1 MKVLFYLLTFLPIR
15 AVRLVTSLC
24 CKFGLHKNTKAFKV
38 SLININICYPGLKE
52 YEKINLATKSIIET
66 IVSGYETLQSWSRPI
81 HISGDKIYR
90 VENNYLLSENI
101 RNKKGLIFIAIHN
114 RSVDMLLKW
123 VNSKTQ
129 TTTLYKKAKNKR
141 LDAFVRSQ
149 RDVGNNKT
157 FETNISGVRQ
167 IYKALISNNV
177 ICIAADQVPADNM
190 GEHIKLFN
198 RDAYT
203 TTLAASLAYKTKK
216 AAIYCCINST
226 QENMLSIAIRPC
238 SNDIY
243 SDSKHKLS
251 VNKDIENLININPK
265 DYSWEYKRFKKTLQ
279 GVEDPYLNI

>member
-129 TTTLYKKAKNKR
+129 TTTLYKKVKNIQNEE
-141 LDAFVRSQ
+141 L
-149 RDVGNNKT
+149 
-157 FETNISGVRQ
+157 NICFILSSLSRT
-167 IYKALISNNV
+167 SD
-177 ICIAADQVPADNM
+177 CFADNY
-190 GEHIKLFN
+190 L
-198 RDAYT
+198 
-203 TTLAASLAYKTKK
+203 
-216 AAIYCCINST
+216 
-226 QENMLSIAIRPC
+226 
-238 SNDIY
+238 
-243 SDSKHKLS
+243 
-251 VNKDIENLININPK
+251 ENLKAEKSRISLLKNVKKQNKIKITLKSRRGSFLLERKKKFYNK
-265 DYSWEYKRFKKTLQ
+265 FKSNTKYSNLKVKELF
-279 GVEDPYLNI
+279 

>member
-1 MKVLFYLLTFLPIR
+1 MKALFYLITLLPIGV
-15 AVRLVTSLC
+15 VRIVTNLYCSLE
-24 CKFGLHKNTKAFKV
+24 LHKSSKAFKV
-38 SLININICYPGLKE
+38 SLININFCYPDLKD
-52 YEKINLATKSIIET
+52 YEKLNLATQSIVET
-66 IVSGYETLQSWSRPI
+66 IISGYETFQSWSRPI
-81 HISGDKIYR
+81 HISGEKIYR
-90 VENNYLLSENI
+90 VENNYLLSQNI

-129 TTTLYKKAKNKR
+129 TTTLYKKVKNNR

-149 RDVGNNKT
+149 REAGNNKT
-157 FETNISGVRQ
+157 FETNISGVRK

-203 TTLAASLAYKTKK
+203 TTLAASLALKTKK
-216 AAIYCCINST
+216 PAIYCCINST
-226 QENMLSIAIRPC
+226 PENMLSIVIRPC
-238 SNDIY
+238 NKDIY

-279 GVEDPYLNI
+279 GIEDPYLNI